1 MRHTKTARQKTGLDH
16 TVQGLPR
23 FSASSLATRS
33 AQITRE
39 VMKRGA
45 SVITKHDEPT
55 MVLMSI
61 ERYLQLER
69 AAGQNLDLLTQ
80 QFDQLY
86 TGMQKPGVARKT
98 IKALDL

>member
-1 MRHTKTARQKTGLDH
+1 MRHTRTARPKTSLD

-23 FSASSLATRS
+23 FSATSLATRS
-33 AQITRE
+33 NQITRE

-61 ERYLQLER
+61 ERYLELER
-69 AAGQNLDLLTQ
+69 AAAHHLDLLTQ
-80 QFDQLY
+80 EFDRLY
-86 TGMQKPGVARKT
+86 AGMQKPGVAGKT
-98 IKALDL
+98 LDALDL